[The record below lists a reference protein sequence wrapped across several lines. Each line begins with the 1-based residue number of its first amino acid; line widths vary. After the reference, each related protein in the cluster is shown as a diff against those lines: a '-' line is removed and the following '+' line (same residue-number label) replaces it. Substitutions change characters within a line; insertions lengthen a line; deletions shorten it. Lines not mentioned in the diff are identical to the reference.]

1 MNDYYYITNALKC
14 NFQKRI
20 ILKGSLFLGSI
31 WCIGNINITTDIKAI
46 DETGR
51 PATFKGCQ
59 VFFHSN

>member
-1 MNDYYYITNALKC
+1 MNDYYYIANTLKC

-31 WCIGNINITTDIKAI
+31 WCIGNINITTDIKAV